1 MNSSLLS
8 FEIGENTLLEI
19 ENQENAAT
27 NNKQIENSIIEES
40 PNREINYIHSFHQR
54 TLNNRMKLATQKQNE
69 IRKLAKTKSESAVQS
84 RKDFEIS
91 SVSRYIQS
99 ESFDDMDFSAWEKSM
114 EKLYSPAVQRSS
126 RRLDISKFETS
137 NALPAVDEAFDEK
150 YDIDNVTF
158 IMPEHKDLDV
168 FKVAT
173 QYIDDE
179 LSQKKILAFDNESVM
194 ANNSRAVTLSQNIDV
209 NRSLMIDSSKDL
221 HLMSSWNLPL
231 SVVNEYRRKGVEKM
245 FDWQSECLKNPK
257 VLFEGNNLVYS
268 APTSAGKTLV
278 SEILMIKNIFE
289 RRKKA
294 LFILPFVSVVR
305 EKIYFLQDLL
315 SSSGIRVDGYFS
327 GYQPGFDA
335 LNLIICTIEKANSI
349 INKLLEQN
357 KLEELGM
364 IVIDEIHLISDP
376 SRGYI
381 LELLLTK
388 VLFMCKKFNYNIQ
401 LVTLSATLPNV
412 DLLCKW
418 LNAEFYTTDFRPIEL
433 KEMIKIGKSIYDKD
447 MQPIRELSCK
457 WTEYFMNDSDDVCE
471 LAMETILE
479 KCQLIIFCSS
489 KDACEQLSTNL
500 ARGIYKMLK
509 EESNEIQKFM
519 NKERLEML
527 LEQGKSLATGI
538 DQILERCI
546 KYGCAFHHAGLTTDE
561 RDLIEMG
568 FKEGIIKVLVA
579 TSTLS
584 SGVNLPARRVIIR
597 SPKFGPKMMD
607 NITYR
612 QMIGRAGRK
621 GKDILGES
629 ILICNN
635 TNSKM
640 GQELLSI
647 PLKPITSCLNID
659 DYSHFKRALL
669 EIIAANVANTKEE
682 LKVFINQT
690 LYCQEHNI
698 DFDFFQNT
706 TNSDLKAF
714 VDGKSQK
721 KVNDLNIKD
730 NKTTNDDPIK
740 NSMSFLLEYDF
751 IRLHSD
757 DENDEIKFV
766 PTRLGVACLSSA
778 MPPKDGFMLL
788 SELQKAR
795 QNFVLECDLHAIYLV
810 TPFSVAYQLQQIDWT
825 YFVELYDKLPE
836 MMKRVGKLVGI
847 SETFLIKAIT
857 GRQNSDWHSQQI
869 HKSSLIFLKPI

>member
-19 ENQENAAT
+19 ENQENAAS

-40 PNREINYIHSFHQR
+40 PNRENNYINSFHQR
-54 TLNNRMKLATQKQNE
+54 TLTNRMKLATQKQNE
-69 IRKLAKTKSESAVQS
+69 IRKLAKTKSETAFQS
-84 RKDFEIS
+84 RKEFEIS

-137 NALPAVDEAFDEK
+137 VALPTVNEAIDDEK

-158 IMPEHKDLDV
+158 IMPEHKNLDD

-179 LSQKKILAFDNESVM
+179 LSQMKGISFDNQSAMV
-194 ANNSRAVTLSQNIDV
+194 NSNISRVAVTVSQNLDH
-209 NRSLMIDSSKDL
+209 NRSLMVDNSKDL
-221 HLMSSWNLPL
+221 HLLSSWNLPL

-245 FDWQSECLKNPK
+245 FDWQCECLQNPK

-278 SEILMIKNIFE
+278 SEILMIKNILE
-289 RRKKA
+289 RRKKV

-327 GYQPGFDA
+327 GYQAAGGFDS

-349 INKLLEQN
+349 VNKLLEQN

-388 VLFMCKKFNYNIQ
+388 VLFMCQKFNYQIQ

-418 LNAEFYTTDFRPIEL
+418 LKAEFYTTDYRPIEL
-433 KEMIKIGKSIYDKD
+433 KEMIKIGKSIYDRE
-447 MQPIRELSCK
+447 MQLIREISCK

-471 LAMETILE
+471 LAMETIFD

-500 ARGIYKMLK
+500 ARGIHKMLK

-519 NKERLEML
+519 NKERLEMM

-621 GKDILGES
+621 G
-629 ILICNN
+629 
-635 TNSKM
+635 T
-640 GQELLSI
+640 
-647 PLKPITSCLNID
+647 
-659 DYSHFKRALL
+659 
-669 EIIAANVANTKEE
+669 
-682 LKVFINQT
+682 
-690 LYCQEHNI
+690 
-698 DFDFFQNT
+698 
-706 TNSDLKAF
+706 
-714 VDGKSQK
+714 
-721 KVNDLNIKD
+721 
-730 NKTTNDDPIK
+730 
-740 NSMSFLLEYDF
+740 
-751 IRLHSD
+751 
-757 DENDEIKFV
+757 
-766 PTRLGVACLSSA
+766 
-778 MPPKDGFMLL
+778 
-788 SELQKAR
+788 
-795 QNFVLECDLHAIYLV
+795 
-810 TPFSVAYQLQQIDWT
+810 
-825 YFVELYDKLPE
+825 
-836 MMKRVGKLVGI
+836 
-847 SETFLIKAIT
+847 
-857 GRQNSDWHSQQI
+857 
-869 HKSSLIFLKPI
+869 